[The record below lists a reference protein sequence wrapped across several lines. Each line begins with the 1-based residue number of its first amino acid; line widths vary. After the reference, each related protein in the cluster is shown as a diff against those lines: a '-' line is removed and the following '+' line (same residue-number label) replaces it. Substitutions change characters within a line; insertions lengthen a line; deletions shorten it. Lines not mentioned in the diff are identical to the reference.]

1 MLFRAWIS
9 GLMLLCFISPS
20 TLGEVRLVDGWT
32 RSPAPGVD
40 RLAIYGRLVNEGGAP
55 VVLSRWVLAGAAM
68 IMFHETV
75 MVAGQMRMRH
85 LDPIELSPLTDLV
98 MQPQGPHLMVVGL
111 ETLPKAGDTLT
122 IDATTSL
129 GETFTCL
136 VQVQPITSLGPKLN

>member
-55 VVLSRWVLAGAAM
+55 VVLSRWVLAGA
-68 IMFHETV
+68 
-75 MVAGQMRMRH
+75 R
-85 LDPIELSPLTDLV
+85 PLWWRV
-98 MQPQGPHLMVVGL
+98 KCECG
-111 ETLPKAGDTLT
+111 TL
-122 IDATTSL
+122 IR
-129 GETFTCL
+129 
-136 VQVQPITSLGPKLN
+136 LN

>member
-1 MLFRAWIS
+1 
-9 GLMLLCFISPS
+9 
-20 TLGEVRLVDGWT
+20 
-32 RSPAPGVD
+32 
-40 RLAIYGRLVNEGGAP
+40 
-55 VVLSRWVLAGAAM
+55 
-68 IMFHETV
+68 

-85 LDPIELSPLTDLV
+85 LDPIELSPLKDLV

-129 GETFTCL
+129 GETFTFL